1 MTAPETAVRRMYRDA
16 PAHAPR
22 GVLAGEQ
29 VADVTEEG
37 TVLFVIG
44 MRVNR
49 WRRVRSWWPVFVGM
63 PRMLRELQQDPDLGL
78 LDARTFWAGRTF
90 LVVQHW
96 RSAEQLGRYARDM
109 QHAHGPAWAA
119 FNSSKAPGRADVGI
133 FHETYVVP
141 GDNIETRY
149 GNMPAFG
156 LAAAVGAVPR
166 ARGLRRRAHER
177 MGITEPDSLVDAA
190 AG

>member
-1 MTAPETAVRRMYRDA
+1 MTDTPVRRMYRDA
-16 PAHAPR
+16 AANAPH
-22 GVLAGEQ
+22 GVVAGEQ
-29 VADVTEEG
+29 VADVPEAG

-49 WRRVRSWWPVFVGM
+49 WRRIRSWWPVFVGM
-63 PRMLRELQQDPDLGL
+63 PKMLRELEKDPDLGL
-78 LDARTFWAGRTF
+78 LDAGTFWAGRTF
-90 LVVQHW
+90 LVIQHW
-96 RSAEQLGRYARDM
+96 RSAEQLGRYAGDM

-119 FNSSKAPGRADVGI
+119 YNTSKAPGRGDVGI

-141 GDNIETRY
+141 ADNIETRY

-166 ARGLRRRAHER
+166 PRGQRGAAHEQ
-177 MGITEPDSLVDAA
+177 MGITEPDWGTEKA